1 MIQIELRLSFKS
13 FNALSRN
20 WANRNIVPAEPS
32 QSVAAHKFRHLRLLR
47 KQMHELKRSHWK
59 LNSMHDNM
67 TDQLIHLQAKL
78 ESMAGEKS
86 VMGPSPQVELL
97 EKNQSIQKQMI
108 QNITADV
115 GNFNKLHTSMLELL
129 ENMESLE
136 QTVDTTLPEF
146 QKEISKLD
154 VDMAQLN
161 SHHSYIKNNQDN
173 IRQSVK
179 AIAVSVSNLMDKVD
193 ADHALLLEHNQTI
206 NHLQHQSK
214 MHFTRLADHISK
226 VDN

>member
-1 MIQIELRLSFKS
+1 MIQFELRLSFKS
-13 FNALSRN
+13 FNALSMH
-20 WANRNIVPAEPS
+20 WSNRIVVPADPS
-32 QSVAAHKFRHLRLLR
+32 QTAANHRFRHFRLLR
-47 KQMHELKRSHWK
+47 KQIHALKRSHLK
-59 LNSMHDNM
+59 LNSMHGNM

-78 ESMAGEKS
+78 ESMGGENS
-86 VMGPSPQVELL
+86 VSGPSPQVELL
-97 EKNQSIQKQMI
+97 EKNQSVQKEMI
-108 QNITADV
+108 QNITADL
-115 GNFNKLHTSMLELL
+115 GNFNKLHSSMLELL

-136 QTVDTTLPEF
+136 RTVDTTLPEF

-161 SHHSYIKNNQDN
+161 SHLNYVKNNQEG
-173 IRQSVK
+173 IRLSVK

-193 ADHALLLEHNQTI
+193 ADHVLLREHNQTI

-226 VDN
+226 VDI